1 MMMIFLFGVL
11 SEEQR
16 ALVERIFH
24 EHHIHFRRISLN
36 IVKTEEIAEDAVS
49 TAFIKIMDN
58 IEKISDL
65 PSPQMTAFCVT
76 IVKNTSIDMLRQI
89 QQNVHIDYWDSILD
103 ENADDVANERIR
115 NADVHKLTEVINLLT
130 IEERHFIYLRYTMEM
145 GYKEIG
151 ELLNISEDTAKKRGQ
166 RLIKK
171 LRKQYEGR

>member
-1 MMMIFLFGVL
+1 M
-11 SEEQR
+11 
-16 ALVERIFH
+16 
-24 EHHIHFRRISLN
+24 
-36 IVKTEEIAEDAVS
+36 
-49 TAFIKIMDN
+49 
-58 IEKISDL
+58 
-65 PSPQMTAFCVT
+65 
-76 IVKNTSIDMLRQI
+76 KNTSIDMLRQI

-103 ENADDVANERIR
+103 ENADDVANECIR

>member
-103 ENADDVANERIR
+103 ENADDVANECIR
-115 NADVHKLTEVINLLT
+115 NADVHKLTEVIICSLLRNG
-130 IEERHFIYLRYTMEM
+130 ILY
-145 GYKEIG
+145 
-151 ELLNISEDTAKKRGQ
+151 ISGIQWRWG
-166 RLIKK
+166 IKK
-171 LRKQYEGR
+171 LANY

>member
-1 MMMIFLFGVL
+1 
-11 SEEQR
+11 
-16 ALVERIFH
+16 
-24 EHHIHFRRISLN
+24 
-36 IVKTEEIAEDAVS
+36 
-49 TAFIKIMDN
+49 
-58 IEKISDL
+58 
-65 PSPQMTAFCVT
+65 MTAFCVT

-103 ENADDVANERIR
+103 ENADDVANECIC

-171 LRKQYEGR
+171 SESNMRGGNDMEKKWQAMLHEAADASFQKEIEVLAVMDSAAYSYVDLPQTALCTLSERDFIIAASGDCLTI

>member
-58 IEKISDL
+58 IEKS
-65 PSPQMTAFCVT
+65 
-76 IVKNTSIDMLRQI
+76 
-89 QQNVHIDYWDSILD
+89 
-103 ENADDVANERIR
+103 
-115 NADVHKLTEVINLLT
+115 
-130 IEERHFIYLRYTMEM
+130 
-145 GYKEIG
+145 
-151 ELLNISEDTAKKRGQ
+151 
-166 RLIKK
+166 LIFPVPK
-171 LRKQYEGR
+171 